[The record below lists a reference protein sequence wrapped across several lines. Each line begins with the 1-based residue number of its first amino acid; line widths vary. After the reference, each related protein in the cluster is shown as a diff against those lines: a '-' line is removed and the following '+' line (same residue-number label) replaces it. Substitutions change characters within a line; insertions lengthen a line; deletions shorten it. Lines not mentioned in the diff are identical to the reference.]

1 MSGKFFWLL
10 TLSLSITLS
19 FSQNTNK
26 PPVWRNYLKKLLTE
40 DGLFE
45 NLELGTILGQLDAYD
60 PEGADITYECI
71 GESVACYENGTVYLK
86 RRLDRELDIKNP
98 GQNENLLEVIFIATE
113 KNNGDQEPNQNK
125 KTLVIYVKD
134 VNDNPPKF
142 KGLPYKT
149 AVSELVRVGTTIF
162 NKLFVE
168 DIDSGENAEI
178 DLVCGR
184 TGIQASLACDHFSI
198 TTKREPNFIEG
209 KYFGEIVVKKS
220 LDYESA
226 PSYIMTILATDRGNP
241 TLSASVNILIDVKD
255 EQDMQ
260 PVFEQAPY
268 TFFVKENTKKNV
280 SVGNLL
286 ARDGDLS
293 NPRPVVIS
301 IVGGS
306 DVHFRVGNTVPHLG
320 KTFKAALISNGNLDR
335 ESSTGRYRLNISVT
349 ELSNGVPDQT
359 AMAYSYVNIE
369 ILDDN
374 DFPPIFQKT
383 LYNMTIPENTR
394 YNDNFTIIG
403 TPMFVYDKDSGINA
417 MFSLQI
423 VSQSFPGVFGLSTDT
438 GIKSAVVNLVLLKPQ
453 MLDYDIPKYRTQ
465 LVEILAQQT
474 NSTKILKSSTVVYIN
489 LMDENDNAPVFQKPI
504 YKASLPENSPVGTT
518 VLTLLATDIDSGI
531 NKKIVYKL
539 NGQGSDFFSV
549 SSDGVVTL
557 LKGLDYEKQRTYNLL
572 AIAENI
578 GKGRQLDS
586 VEVEVQITDV
596 NDNGPVFQHQPY
608 TSDITEN
615 ATTLQPPIKVSATDK
630 DSNSVMTYS
639 IIGGNTKDNAFRI
652 DSKTGH
658 ITVARPIMMED
669 APQNSSTIFLKILAT
684 DNGVNVQSSST
695 LATINI
701 LDINNNSPEF
711 LLPPYEVTVKEFL
724 PGGTSVLTVQA
735 VDKDIGSNAQITY
748 SIKSGSYDNFD
759 IDPRSGKI
767 YVTSQAV
774 LDFDVY
780 SKYIMQVIAEDQGT
794 PRLTGSTNVIIN
806 LEDINNKAPKFDR
819 SEYIKTVDEK
829 SPLDSIILRI
839 VATDKDRNHQ
849 IEYSLNRNSLVARDA
864 QGHKLSTIPNDYR
877 NAFAINRVTGDI
889 TLKMKLYHSLV
900 ATIAFEVQARDLNAD
915 VSSSNQVTQARVV
928 IITQASQRTQPF
940 FLPETPGQSKKI
952 YEIEVPEDKQV
963 GLLLTTVRAKDP
975 KTDQFVSDYT
985 LAPGGQ
991 DEGFFNVTR
1000 NGEVILIKE
1009 LDYENKNYSNPLKF
1023 DIIAIADPQRNA
1035 TAGMVITVKDINDNK
1050 PKFAKNVY
1058 YFEVKETTR
1067 YPNVVGKVL
1076 ASDNDEGE
1084 NSRISLFLEGPNR
1097 NDFHITES
1105 GDIIVNRGAE
1115 LDHETNKIYNLQVVA
1130 TDNPTGQVH
1139 QKTAVKLT
1147 IKVLDENDNR
1157 PVFQPS
1163 SKYLFSVQENA
1174 PAGTLV
1180 GQVTAKDDDSNENGR
1195 LSYSFITGNL
1205 FNGRK
1210 VFNID
1215 AVTGEIKT
1223 AFDMLNISTVNSFS
1237 LTVIAT
1243 DNGLRRL
1250 NAKANVIV
1258 KIEFLITKEPR
1269 ILQPGP
1275 GQNARVYENQPN
1287 GTYVFQVVARARQ
1300 DSNVS
1305 YSLVSGEAIST
1316 LFQIDPISGIITT
1329 IAPLDREKQSIY
1341 NIVIEAAD
1349 TLNMNYTSTRQL
1361 RVLVLDVDDNRPT
1374 FASCSSN
1381 PETKQINVFE
1391 NSPVKTYVTQISG
1404 CDKDLFP
1411 YNKMAYVWADHK
1423 TCTNTNMN
1431 AFLLEPLSGVILTNA
1446 SLDYEKISKYT
1457 LCVRVVPESEAN
1469 SSSPR
1474 IEADQIQKITV
1485 NVQDKN
1491 DNGPQFDVEERFAVI
1506 YDKSETGKE
1515 VAKVT
1520 GTDLDSYLYNKVKY
1534 TIEKIKCNIPQTNT
1548 LYSTENAF
1556 VISRNDGRIFTN
1568 LPNYKIFV
1576 GSHFIITIRG
1586 EDALNS
1592 NYYST
1597 MKFLIY
1603 VIQPRQQTRLILP
1616 DKLDVSQPKSAELI
1630 SDLNKLGIGTFVI
1643 KELSYHQKLDQEGDY
1658 YRTALCFV
1666 VEKDDQMLSLSQTQE
1681 LLKEPAAQNVLKI
1694 YTTSLEAGS
1703 CKPETTRASSWSP
1716 MWWVLV
1722 AFAIFIFICCIIL
1735 IIALFLLYKNHKHFM
1750 DTEKTSL
1757 LN

>member
-1 MSGKFFWLL
+1 MSGKVFWLL

-19 FSQNTNK
+19 LGQNTNN

-45 NLELGTILGQLDAYD
+45 DLKLGTILGQLDAYD
-60 PEGADITYECI
+60 PEGENITYTCI

-98 GQNENLLEVIFIATE
+98 GQNENLLTVIFIATE

-142 KGLPYKT
+142 EGLPYKT
-149 AVSELVRVGTTIF
+149 AVSELVKVGTTIF
-162 NKLFVE
+162 NQLFVE
-168 DIDSGENAEI
+168 DIDSGVNAEI

-184 TGIQASLACDHFSI
+184 TGTQASLACDHFSI
-198 TTKREPNFIEG
+198 TTKREPNSLEG
-209 KYFGEIVVKKS
+209 KYFGEVVVQKS

-226 PSYIMTILATDRGNP
+226 PSYIMTILATDGGNP
-241 TLSASVNILIDVKD
+241 ILSASVNILIDVKD

-260 PVFEQAPY
+260 PVFIQAPY
-268 TFFVKENTKKNV
+268 TFFVTENTKQNV

-286 ARDGDLS
+286 ARDGDVS
-293 NPRPVVIS
+293 NQRPVVIS

-306 DVHFRVGNTVPHLG
+306 DVHFRVGNTVSHIG
-320 KTFKAALISNGNLDR
+320 NTYKADLISNGNIDR
-335 ESSTGRYRLNISVT
+335 ESSVGRYIVNISVT
-349 ELSNGVPDQT
+349 ELANGVPDKT
-359 AMAYSYVNIE
+359 AVTYSYVNIE

-374 DFPPIFQKT
+374 DFPPVFQQT

-394 YNDNFTIIG
+394 SIDNFTIIG
-403 TPMFVYDKDSGINA
+403 TPMFVFDKDSDINA
-417 MFSLQI
+417 MFSLEI
-423 VSQSFPGVFGLSTDT
+423 TAQSFPGVFGLSTNT
-438 GIKSAVVNLVLLKPQ
+438 GIKSAVVNLVLIKPQ
-453 MLDYDIPKYRTQ
+453 MLDYDIPKYRSQ
-465 LVEILAQQT
+465 MVEITAQQI
-474 NSTKILKSSTVVYIN
+474 NSTKILSSSTLVYIN
-489 LMDENDNAPVFQKPI
+489 LLDENDNAPVFQKDI
-504 YKASLPENSPVGTT
+504 YKASLPENSQLGTT
-518 VLTLLATDIDSGI
+518 VLTLSATDQDSGI
-531 NKKIVYKL
+531 NKQIVYKL
-539 NGQGSDFFSV
+539 NGQGSDFFAV
-549 SSDGVVTL
+549 SNDGVVTL

-578 GKGRQLDS
+578 GKGRQVDS

-596 NDNGPVFQHQPY
+596 NDNGPVFQNQPY

-615 ATTLQPPIKVSATDK
+615 TTILQPPITISATDK

-639 IIGGNTKDNAFRI
+639 IIGGNTNDNAFRI
-652 DSKTGH
+652 DSNTGV
-658 ITVARPIMMED
+658 ISVVRSLMMED
-669 APQNSSTIFLKILAT
+669 APQNSSTIFLTVLAT
-684 DNGVNVQSSST
+684 DNGANVQSSST

-701 LDINNNSPEF
+701 IDINNNRPEF
-711 LLPPYEVTVKEFL
+711 LLPTYEVTVKEFL
-724 PGGTSVLTVQA
+724 PVGTSVLSVQA
-735 VDKDIGSNAQITY
+735 VDKDIGSNALITY
-748 SIKSGSYDNFD
+748 SIKSGSFDNFN
-759 IDPRSGKI
+759 IDSRTGKI
-767 YVTSQAV
+767 YVASQAV

-780 SKYIMQVIAEDQGT
+780 SKYNMQVIAEDQGT
-794 PRLTGSTNVIIN
+794 PRLTGNTTVIIN

-829 SPLDSIILRI
+829 LPLESIILRI
-839 VATDKDRNHQ
+839 NATDKDRNHQ
-849 IEYSLNRNSLVARDA
+849 IEYSLNRNSLVAQDA
-864 QGHKLSTIPNDYR
+864 QGHRLSTFPNDYR

-889 TLKMKLYHSLV
+889 SLKMKLYHSLV
-900 ATIAFEVQARDLNAD
+900 ATIAFVVQARDLNAD
-915 VSSSNQVTQARVV
+915 VSSSSQVAQARVV
-928 IITQASQRTQPF
+928 IITQASQRTEPF
-940 FLPETPGQSKKI
+940 FIPETPGQSKKI

-991 DEGFFNVTR
+991 DKGFFNVTR

-1009 LDYENKNYSNPLKF
+1009 LDYENKGYSNPLKF
-1023 DIIAIADPQRNA
+1023 DIIAIADSQRNA
-1035 TAGMVITVKDINDNK
+1035 TAGMVITVKDINDNL
-1050 PKFAKNVY
+1050 PKFTKSVY
-1058 YFEVKETTR
+1058 TFEVKETTL
-1067 YPNVVGKVL
+1067 YPNVVGRVS

-1084 NSRISLFLEGPNR
+1084 NSRISYFLKGPNR

-1115 LDHETNKIYNLQVVA
+1115 LDYETTKIYNLQVVA

-1139 QKTAVKLT
+1139 QKTAVKLI

-1163 SKYLFSVQENA
+1163 SEYSFTIQEKA

-1180 GQVTAKDDDSNENGR
+1180 GRVTAKDDDSNENGR
-1195 LSYSFITGNL
+1195 LSYSFMSGNL
-1205 FNGRK
+1205 FNGQRI
-1210 VFNID
+1210 FNID

-1223 AFDMLNISTVNSFS
+1223 AFDMLNVSTVNSFP
-1237 LTVIAT
+1237 LTVKAT

-1250 NAKANVIV
+1250 NAKANVEV
-1258 KIEFLITKEPR
+1258 VIEFLITKEPR

-1275 GQNARVYENQPN
+1275 GQTARVSENQPN
-1287 GTYVFQVVARARQ
+1287 GTYVFTVIAKARQ

-1305 YSLVSGEAIST
+1305 FSLISDET
-1316 LFQIDPISGIITT
+1316 SPKLFEIDPISGIITT
-1329 IAPLDREKQSIY
+1329 MAPLDREEQSMY
-1341 NIVIEAAD
+1341 TVVIQAAD
-1349 TLNMNYTSTRQL
+1349 TLNLNYTSIKQL
-1361 RVLVLDVDDNRPT
+1361 RVFVLDEDDNRPT
-1374 FASCSSN
+1374 FTSCSSN
-1381 PETKQINVFE
+1381 PERKQISVSE
-1391 NSPVKTYVTQISG
+1391 NAPIKTYVTQISG

-1423 TCTNTNMN
+1423 TCKNTNVN

-1446 SLDYEKISKYT
+1446 SLDYEEISKYT
-1457 LCVRVVPESEAN
+1457 LCVRVVPESEA
-1469 SSSPR
+1469 SSASSR
-1474 IEADQIQKITV
+1474 IEADQIQEITV
-1485 NVQDKN
+1485 NVQDQN
-1491 DNGPQFDVEERFAVI
+1491 DNGPQFDVKKRFAVI
-1506 YDKSETGKE
+1506 YDKSETGNE

-1520 GTDLDSYLYNKVKY
+1520 GMDPDSFLYNKVKY
-1534 TIEKIKCNIPQTNT
+1534 TIENIKCNIPQTDI
-1548 LYSTENAF
+1548 LFSTENAF

-1568 LPNYKIFV
+1568 LPDYKKFV
-1576 GSHFIITIRG
+1576 GSHFIVTIRG

-1592 NYYST
+1592 NYYSMIT
-1597 MKFLIY
+1597 FKIY
-1603 VIQPRQQTRLILP
+1603 VIQPRQQTRLNLP

-1630 SDLNKLGIGTFVI
+1630 AELNRLGIGTFVI
-1643 KELSYHQKLDQEGDY
+1643 KELSYHQKLNQEDY
-1658 YRTALCFV
+1658 YSTAMCFV
-1666 VEKDDQMLSLSQTQE
+1666 VEKDGQVLSLSETEQ
-1681 LLKEPAAQNVLKI
+1681 LLQEPAAQNVLKN

-1703 CKPETTRASSWSP
+1703 CKPETTRVSSWSP

-1735 IIALFLLYKNHKHFM
+1735 IVALYLLYKDHKHFM